1 MTSKN
6 APAVILGA
14 SYAAHWPIEQ
24 LAGHPVVNRGIGGN
38 ESFDMH
44 ERFDEDVV
52 ALEPAKVL
60 IWGFI
65 NDIFRAEPGK
75 MEETKQRIQSGYK
88 AMVAAAEKEG
98 IEVIL
103 ATEVS
108 IRGEAGFA
116 NWAASVIGDILG
128 KTSYQSMINGHVKEV
143 NIWLKD
149 FARSKGI
156 TVLDF
161 ESLLADS
168 DGTRKSEFAV
178 DDGSHLTAAAYATM
192 SKYTQDALQAGRTA
206 NEVK

>member
-1 MTSKN
+1 
-6 APAVILGA
+6 G
-14 SYAAHWPIEQ
+14 Q
-24 LAGHPVVNRGIGGN
+24 QVVNRGIGGN
-38 ESFDMH
+38 ESFDMQ
-44 ERFDEDVV
+44 ERFNQDVV

-75 MEETKQRIQSGYK
+75 MAETKERIQSGYK
-88 AMVAAAEKEG
+88 SMVAAAEKEG

-108 IRGEAGFA
+108 IRGKAGFT
-116 NWAASVIGDILG
+116 NWAAGVVGDILG
-128 KTSYQSMINGHVKEV
+128 KTSYQSMINGHVNEV
-143 NIWLKD
+143 NVWLKD

-161 ESLLADS
+161 EALLADS
-168 DGTRKSEFAV
+168 DGTRRSEFAV
-178 DDGSHLTAAAYATM
+178 EDGSHLTAAAYAAM
-192 SKYTQDALQAGRTA
+192 SKYTQDALQAGQTA